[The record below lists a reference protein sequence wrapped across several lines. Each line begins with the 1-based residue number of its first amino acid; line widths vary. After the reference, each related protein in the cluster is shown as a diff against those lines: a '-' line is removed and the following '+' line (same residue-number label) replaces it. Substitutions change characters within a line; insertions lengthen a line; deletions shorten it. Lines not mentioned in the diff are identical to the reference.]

1 MSNRSIQDSRRV
13 VITGLGCVTPLG
25 NSVDAMW
32 AGLLKG
38 TCAIDFIRQIDAE
51 NLPVKIAGEVKDFR
65 PEAFGIDRATLRH
78 NDPYALFAI
87 AAATQAMRDSG
98 LEPGRDVD
106 PARFGCAIGSG
117 VGGIQ
122 TFCREHASLMANGYR
137 GVSPLFIPEMI
148 ANIASGNVAI
158 LFHAEGPNLPV
169 VTACATGTHSVGEAY
184 RMIREGRAD
193 AMITGGAEAAV
204 CEIAISGFAN
214 SKALTT
220 SDDPMAASLPFDAR
234 RKGFVIGEGAGVMI
248 LEDYELARRRGAHIY
263 AEVCGYGNTCDAY
276 HYTAPRADAR
286 CAANCIRLA
295 LEEAGYREDEK
306 LYINAHGTGTP
317 LNDKAETLAIK
328 LALGETAA
336 RQAAISSTK
345 SMMGH
350 MLGATGAV
358 ELVICAKTLQDK
370 KIAPTIHLDEPDPE
384 CDLDY
389 TPHTARDFSADLTI
403 SNSFGFGGQNACVAL
418 RKI

>member
-1 MSNRSIQDSRRV
+1 MKRV
-13 VITGLGCVTPLG
+13 VITGMGCITPLG
-25 NSVDAMW
+25 NSVDTMW
-32 AGLLKG
+32 AELLKG
-38 TCAIDFIRQIDAE
+38 TCAIDFIHSLDASE
-51 NLPVKIAGEVKDFR
+51 LPVKVAGEVKDFR
-65 PEAFGIDRATLRH
+65 PEEFGLDRAMIRH
-78 NDPYALFAI
+78 NDPYALYAL

-98 LEPGRDVD
+98 LEVGRDVA
-106 PARFGCAIGSG
+106 PERLGCAIGSG

-122 TFCREHASLMANGYR
+122 TFCREHTLLLENGSR

-204 CEIAISGFAN
+204 CEIAISGFSN

-248 LEDYELARRRGAHIY
+248 LEDYEIARRRGAHIY
-263 AEVCGYGNTCDAY
+263 AEVCGYGNSCDAY
-276 HYTAPRADAR
+276 HYTAPRADAKS
-286 CAANCIRLA
+286 ATHCIQWA
-295 LEEAGYREDEK
+295 LEEAGYRTGEK

-328 LALGETAA
+328 QALGLEAA
-336 RQAAISSTK
+336 HKAVISGTK

-358 ELVICAKTLQDK
+358 ELVICAKTLQEGK
-370 KIAPTIHLDEPDPE
+370 VAPTIHLDQPDPE

-389 TPHTARDFSADLTI
+389 TPNTARDYAAGLAI

>member
-1 MSNRSIQDSRRV
+1 MQERKRV
-13 VITGLGCVTPLG
+13 VITGMGCISPLG

-32 AGLLKG
+32 SGLLRG
-38 TCAIDFIRQIDAE
+38 ECAIDFIQSMDTE
-51 NLPVKIAGEVKDFR
+51 DLPVKVGAEVKDFR
-65 PEAFGIDRATLRH
+65 PEDYGIDRPMIRH
-78 NDPYALFAI
+78 NDRYALYAL
-87 AAATQAMRDSG
+87 AAASQAMRDSG
-98 LEPGRDVD
+98 LEVGKDVD
-106 PARFGCAIGSG
+106 PSRFGCAIGSG

-122 TFCREHASLMANGYR
+122 TFCREHSSLQENGYR

-148 ANIASGNVAI
+148 ANIASGNVAVM
-158 LFHAEGPNLPV
+158 FHAEGPNLPV
-169 VTACATGTHSVGEAY
+169 VTACATGTHSIGEAY

-193 AMITGGAEAAV
+193 AMISGGAEAAL
-204 CEIAISGFAN
+204 CEIAIAGFSN

-220 SDDPMAASLPFDAR
+220 SEDPMAASLPFDLR
-234 RKGFVIGEGAGVMI
+234 RKGFVIGEGAGIMI
-248 LEDYELARRRGAHIY
+248 LEEYEMARRRGAHIY
-263 AEVCGYGNTCDAY
+263 AEVCGYGNTCDAF
-276 HYTAPRADAR
+276 HYTAPRADAK

-295 LEEAGYREDEK
+295 LEEAGYKEGEK
-306 LYINAHGTGTP
+306 MYINAHGTGTP

-336 RQAAISSTK
+336 RKAVISSTK

-358 ELVICAKTLQDK
+358 ELLICALTLRDGK
-370 KIAPTIHLDEPDPE
+370 VAPTIHLDEPDPD

-389 TPHTARDFSADLTI
+389 TPHAARDYAAGLTI

-418 RKI
+418 RSI

>member
-1 MSNRSIQDSRRV
+1 MKRV
-13 VITGLGCVTPLG
+13 VITGLGCISPLG

-32 AGLLKG
+32 SGLLEG
-38 TCAIDFIRQIDAE
+38 RCAIDTIQSIDTTD
-51 NLPVKIAGEVKDFR
+51 LPVHVGAEVKDFR
-65 PEAFGIDRATLRH
+65 PEEYGLDRAMIRH
-78 NDPYALFAI
+78 NDRYALYAL

-98 LEPGRDVD
+98 LEVGKDVD
-106 PARFGCAIGSG
+106 ASRLGCAIGSG

-122 TFCREHASLMANGYR
+122 TFCKEHSSLLENGAR

-169 VTACATGTHSVGEAY
+169 VTACATGTHSIGEAY

-193 AMITGGAEAAV
+193 AMITGGAEAAL
-204 CEIAISGFAN
+204 CPIAIAGFAN

-220 SDDPMAASLPFDAR
+220 VEDPNAASLPFDSR
-234 RKGFVIGEGAGVMI
+234 RKGFVIGEGSGIMI
-248 LEDYELARRRGAHIY
+248 LEDYEIARRRGAHIY
-263 AEVCGYGNTCDAY
+263 AEVCGYGNSCDAY
-276 HYTAPRADAR
+276 HYTAPRADAKS
-286 CAANCIRLA
+286 ATNCITWA
-295 LEEAGYREDEK
+295 LEEAGYKDGEA

-328 LALGETAA
+328 QALGETAA
-336 RQAAISSTK
+336 RKAVISSTK

-358 ELVICAKTLQDK
+358 ELVICAKTLQDGK
-370 KIAPTIHLDEPDPE
+370 VAPTIHLDSPDPD

-389 TPHTARDFSADLTI
+389 TPHTARDFAAGLTI

>member
-1 MSNRSIQDSRRV
+1 MQERKRV
-13 VITGLGCVTPLG
+13 VITGMGCISPLG

-32 AGLLKG
+32 SGLLKG
-38 TCAIDFIRQIDAE
+38 DCAIDFIQSMDTE
-51 NLPVKIAGEVKDFR
+51 DLPVKVGAEVKDFR
-65 PEAFGIDRATLRH
+65 PEDYGIDRPMIRH
-78 NDPYALFAI
+78 NDRYALYAL
-87 AAATQAMRDSG
+87 AAASQAMRDSG
-98 LEPGRDVD
+98 LEVGKDVD
-106 PARFGCAIGSG
+106 PSRFGCAIGSG

-122 TFCREHASLMANGYR
+122 TFCREHSSLLENGYR

-148 ANIASGNVAI
+148 ANIASGNVAVM
-158 LFHAEGPNLPV
+158 FHAEGPNLPV
-169 VTACATGTHSVGEAY
+169 VTACATGTHSIGEAY

-193 AMITGGAEAAV
+193 AMISGGSEAAL
-204 CEIAISGFAN
+204 CEIAIAGFSN

-220 SDDPMAASLPFDAR
+220 SEDPMAASLPFDLR
-234 RKGFVIGEGAGVMI
+234 RKGFVIGEGAGIMI
-248 LEDYELARRRGAHIY
+248 LEEYEMARRRGAHIY
-263 AEVCGYGNTCDAY
+263 AEVCGYGNTCDAF
-276 HYTAPRADAR
+276 HYTAPRADAK

-295 LEEAGYREDEK
+295 LEEAGYKEGEK
-306 LYINAHGTGTP
+306 MYITAHGTGTP

-336 RQAAISSTK
+336 RKAVISSTK

-358 ELVICAKTLQDK
+358 ELLICALTLRDGK
-370 KIAPTIHLDEPDPE
+370 VAPTIHLDEPDPD

-389 TPHTARDFSADLTI
+389 TPHAARDYAAGLTI

-418 RKI
+418 RSI

>member
-1 MSNRSIQDSRRV
+1 MKRV
-13 VITGLGCVTPLG
+13 VITGLGCISPLG

-32 AGLLKG
+32 SGLLEG
-38 TCAIDFIRQIDAE
+38 RCAIDTIQSIDTTD
-51 NLPVKIAGEVKDFR
+51 LPVHVGAEVKDFR
-65 PEAFGIDRATLRH
+65 PEEYGLDRAMIRH
-78 NDPYALFAI
+78 NDRYALYAL

-98 LEPGRDVD
+98 LEVGKDVD
-106 PARFGCAIGSG
+106 ASRLGCAIGSG

-122 TFCREHASLMANGYR
+122 TFCKEHSSLLENGAR

-169 VTACATGTHSVGEAY
+169 VTACATGTHSIGEAY

-193 AMITGGAEAAV
+193 AMITGGAEAAL
-204 CEIAISGFAN
+204 CPIAIAGFAN

-220 SDDPMAASLPFDAR
+220 VEDPNAASLPFDSR
-234 RKGFVIGEGAGVMI
+234 RKGFVIGEGSGIMI
-248 LEDYELARRRGAHIY
+248 LEDYEIARRRGAHIY
-263 AEVCGYGNTCDAY
+263 AEVCGYGNSCDAY
-276 HYTAPRADAR
+276 HYTAPRADAKS
-286 CAANCIRLA
+286 ATNCIKWA
-295 LEEAGYREDEK
+295 LEEAGYKDGEA
-306 LYINAHGTGTP
+306 LYINAHGTSTP

-328 LALGETAA
+328 QALGETAA
-336 RQAAISSTK
+336 RKAVISSTK

-358 ELVICAKTLQDK
+358 ELVICAKTLQDGK
-370 KIAPTIHLDEPDPE
+370 VAPTIHLDSPDPD

-389 TPHTARDFSADLTI
+389 TPHTARDFAAGLTI

>member
-1 MSNRSIQDSRRV
+1 MKRV
-13 VITGLGCVTPLG
+13 VITGLGCISPLG

-32 AGLLKG
+32 SGLLEG
-38 TCAIDFIRQIDAE
+38 RCAIDTIQSIDTTD
-51 NLPVKIAGEVKDFR
+51 LPVHVGAEVKDFR
-65 PEAFGIDRATLRH
+65 PEEYGLDRAMIRH
-78 NDPYALFAI
+78 NDRYALYAL

-98 LEPGRDVD
+98 LEVGKDVD
-106 PARFGCAIGSG
+106 ASRLGCAIGSG

-122 TFCREHASLMANGYR
+122 TFCKEHSSLLENGAR

-169 VTACATGTHSVGEAY
+169 VTACATGTHSIGEAY

-193 AMITGGAEAAV
+193 AMITGGAEAAL
-204 CEIAISGFAN
+204 CPIAIAGFAN

-220 SDDPMAASLPFDAR
+220 VEDPNAASLPFDSR
-234 RKGFVIGEGAGVMI
+234 RKGFVIGEGSGIMI
-248 LEDYELARRRGAHIY
+248 LEDYEIARRRGAHIY
-263 AEVCGYGNTCDAY
+263 AEVCGYGNSCDAY
-276 HYTAPRADAR
+276 HYTAPRADAKS
-286 CAANCIRLA
+286 ATNCIKWA
-295 LEEAGYREDEK
+295 LEEAGYKDGGA

-328 LALGETAA
+328 QALGETAA
-336 RQAAISSTK
+336 RKAVISSTK

-358 ELVICAKTLQDK
+358 ELVICAKTLQDGK
-370 KIAPTIHLDEPDPE
+370 VAPTIHLDSPDPD

-389 TPHTARDFSADLTI
+389 TPHTARDFAAGLTI

>member
-1 MSNRSIQDSRRV
+1 M
-13 VITGLGCVTPLG
+13 GCITPLG
-25 NSVDAMW
+25 NQVETLWD
-32 AGLLKG
+32 GLLKG
-38 TCAIDFIRQIDAE
+38 RCAIDFIRSLDATG
-51 NLPVKIAGEVKDFR
+51 LPVRVAAEVRDFR
-65 PEAFGIDRATLRH
+65 PEGFGLDRSVIRH
-78 NDPYALFAI
+78 NDRYALYAL
-87 AAATQAMRDSG
+87 AAAKQAMRDSG
-98 LEPGRDVD
+98 LEVGRDVD
-106 PARFGCAIGSG
+106 PGRFGCAVGSG

-122 TFCREHASLMANGYR
+122 TFCREHSSLLANGSR

-148 ANIASGNVAI
+148 ANIASGNIAI

-214 SKALTT
+214 SKALST

-234 RKGFVIGEGAGVMI
+234 RKGFVIGEGAGIMV
-248 LEDYELARRRGAHIY
+248 LEDYETARRRGAHIY
-263 AEVCGYGNTCDAY
+263 AEVCGYGNTCDAF
-276 HYTAPRADAR
+276 HYTAPRADAGSATR
-286 CAANCIRLA
+286 CIELA
-295 LEEAGYREDEK
+295 LEEAGYKSGEK

-317 LNDKAETLAIK
+317 LNDKAETLAVK
-328 LALGETAA
+328 QALGEEDA
-336 RQAAISSTK
+336 RKAVISSTK
-345 SMMGH
+345 SMTGH

-358 ELVICAKTLQDK
+358 ELVVCALTLRDGFV
-370 KIAPTIHLDEPDPE
+370 APTIHLDEPDPD

-389 TPHTARDFSADLTI
+389 TPHTAREYAPDLTI

-418 RKI
+418 RRI

>member
-1 MSNRSIQDSRRV
+1 MQERKRV
-13 VITGLGCVTPLG
+13 VITGMGCISPLG

-32 AGLLKG
+32 SGLLRG
-38 TCAIDFIRQIDAE
+38 ECAIDFIQSMDTE
-51 NLPVKIAGEVKDFR
+51 DLPVKVGAEVKDFR
-65 PEAFGIDRATLRH
+65 PEDYGIDRPMIRH
-78 NDPYALFAI
+78 NDRYALYAL
-87 AAATQAMRDSG
+87 AAASQAMRDSG
-98 LEPGRDVD
+98 LEVGKDVD
-106 PARFGCAIGSG
+106 PSRFGCAIGSG

-122 TFCREHASLMANGYR
+122 TFCREHSSLLENGYR

-148 ANIASGNVAI
+148 ANIASGNVAVM
-158 LFHAEGPNLPV
+158 FHAEGPNLPV
-169 VTACATGTHSVGEAY
+169 VTACATGTHSIGEAY

-193 AMITGGAEAAV
+193 AMISGGAEAAL
-204 CEIAISGFAN
+204 CEIAIAGFSN

-220 SDDPMAASLPFDAR
+220 SEDPMAASLPFDLR
-234 RKGFVIGEGAGVMI
+234 RKGFVIGEGAGIMI
-248 LEDYELARRRGAHIY
+248 LEEYEMARRRGAHIY
-263 AEVCGYGNTCDAY
+263 AEVCGYGNTCDAF
-276 HYTAPRADAR
+276 HYTAPRADAK

-295 LEEAGYREDEK
+295 LEEAGYKEGEK
-306 LYINAHGTGTP
+306 MYINAHGTGTP

-336 RQAAISSTK
+336 RKAVISSTK

-358 ELVICAKTLQDK
+358 ELLICALTLRDGK
-370 KIAPTIHLDEPDPE
+370 VAPTIHLDEPDPD

-389 TPHTARDFSADLTI
+389 TPHTARDYAAGLTI

-418 RKI
+418 RSI

>member
-1 MSNRSIQDSRRV
+1 MKRV
-13 VITGLGCVTPLG
+13 VITGLGCISPLG

-32 AGLLKG
+32 SGLLEG
-38 TCAIDFIRQIDAE
+38 RCAIDTIQSIDTTD
-51 NLPVKIAGEVKDFR
+51 LPVHVGAEVKDFR
-65 PEAFGIDRATLRH
+65 PEEYGLDRAMIRH
-78 NDPYALFAI
+78 NDRYALYAL

-98 LEPGRDVD
+98 LEVGKDVD
-106 PARFGCAIGSG
+106 ASRLGCAIGSG

-122 TFCREHASLMANGYR
+122 TFCKEHSSLLENGAR

-169 VTACATGTHSVGEAY
+169 VTACATGTHSIGEAY

-193 AMITGGAEAAV
+193 AMITGGAEAAL
-204 CEIAISGFAN
+204 CPIAIAGFAN

-220 SDDPMAASLPFDAR
+220 VEDPNAASLPFDSR
-234 RKGFVIGEGAGVMI
+234 RKGFVIGEGSGVMI
-248 LEDYELARRRGAHIY
+248 LEDYEIARRRGAHIY
-263 AEVCGYGNTCDAY
+263 AEVCGYGNSCDAY
-276 HYTAPRADAR
+276 HYTAPRADAKS
-286 CAANCIRLA
+286 ATNCIKWA
-295 LEEAGYREDEK
+295 LEEAGYKDGEA

-328 LALGETAA
+328 QALGETAA
-336 RQAAISSTK
+336 RKAVISSTK

-358 ELVICAKTLQDK
+358 ELVICAKTLQDGK
-370 KIAPTIHLDEPDPE
+370 VAPTIHLDSPDPD

-389 TPHTARDFSADLTI
+389 TPHTARDFAAGLTI

>member
-1 MSNRSIQDSRRV
+1 MKRV
-13 VITGLGCVTPLG
+13 VITGMGCISPLG
-25 NSVDAMW
+25 NHVDTLW

-38 TCAIDFIRQIDAE
+38 DCAIDFIHSLDATD
-51 NLPVKIAGEVKDFR
+51 LPVKIAAEVKDFKA
-65 PEAFGIDRATLRH
+65 EDYDLDRSVIRH
-78 NDPYALFAI
+78 NDRYALYAL
-87 AAATQAMRDSG
+87 AAATMAMRDSG
-98 LEPGRDVD
+98 LEVGRDVD
-106 PARFGCAIGSG
+106 STRLGCAIGSG

-122 TFCREHASLMANGYR
+122 TFCREHSSLLANGSR

-234 RKGFVIGEGAGVMI
+234 RKGFVIGEGAGIMI
-248 LEDYELARRRGAHIY
+248 LEDYDIARRRGAHIY
-263 AEVCGYGNTCDAY
+263 AEVCGYGNSCDAY
-276 HYTAPRADAR
+276 HYTAPRADAKS
-286 CAANCIRLA
+286 AANCIRWA
-295 LEEAGYREDEK
+295 LEEAGSKEGEK
-306 LYINAHGTGTP
+306 MYINAHGTGTP

-328 LALGETAA
+328 QALGLEAA
-336 RQAAISSTK
+336 HRAVISSTK
-345 SMMGH
+345 SMTGH
-350 MLGATGAV
+350 MLGATGAI
-358 ELVICAKTLQDK
+358 ELIVCAKTLQEGK
-370 KIAPTIHLDEPDPE
+370 VAPTIHLDEPDPE
-384 CDLDY
+384 CNLDY
-389 TPHTARDFSADLTI
+389 TPHTARDFSPEITI